1 MDAWEWVRAFFGL
14 LFVLALIGACAYGA
28 RRLGMLQNTAIGGGK
43 RRMGIS
49 ESLFLDPRR
58 RVVIVRV
65 DEEEHVV
72 LLSPFGDRAL
82 ATRPALPAPP
92 PAASESAP

>member
-28 RRLGMLQNTAIGGGK
+28 RRLGMLQSGPIAGGK
-43 RRMGIS
+43 RRMGVS

-65 DEEEHVV
+65 DEEEHVI

-82 ATRPALPAPP
+82 AVRPAAAPVAAVAEPA
-92 PAASESAP
+92 E